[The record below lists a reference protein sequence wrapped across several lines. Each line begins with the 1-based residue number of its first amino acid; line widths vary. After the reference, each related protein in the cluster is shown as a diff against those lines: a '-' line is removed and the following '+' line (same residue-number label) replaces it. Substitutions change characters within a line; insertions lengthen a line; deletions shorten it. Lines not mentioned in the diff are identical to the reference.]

1 MEKNVALPADL
12 LAVVN
17 EIAAAQGKTPD
28 ELIEDATRR
37 YVARERLS
45 PLVQRNEE
53 RARLLGFSEEDVPG
67 LVRQWRREQRGR

>member
-17 EIAAAQGKTPD
+17 EIAAARGKTPD

-37 YVARERLS
+37 YVARERLF

-67 LVRQWRREQRGR
+67 LVKQWRREQRGR